1 MSDLIRRSDAIE
13 ALGECP
19 ENWTDTSAEIQEVR
33 DWEYHK
39 ACIEAVDAVDAVS
52 EWIPC
57 EVALPSESGRYL
69 VTIADVFGDTE
80 MCVIWFA
87 HEEDYY
93 SDYSEWREITDDVT
107 VIAWMP
113 LPKPYG
119 ERSDT

>member
-19 ENWTDTSAEIQEVR
+19 YNWTDTDAELQEVR

-52 EWIPC
+52 VVRCKECKYGIYTVHNMC
-57 EVALPSESGRYL
+57 YMCNMRGFLMYND
-69 VTIADVFGDTE
+69 ADFF
-80 MCVIWFA
+80 C
-87 HEEDYY
+87 
-93 SDYSEWREITDDVT
+93 S
-107 VIAWMP
+107 
-113 LPKPYG
+113 YG